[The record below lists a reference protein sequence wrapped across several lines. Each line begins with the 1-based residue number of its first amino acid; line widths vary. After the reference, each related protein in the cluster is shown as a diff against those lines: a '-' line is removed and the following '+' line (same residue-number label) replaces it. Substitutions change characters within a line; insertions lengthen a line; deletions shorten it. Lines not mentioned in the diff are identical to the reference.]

1 MSGAWELLRPLAFA
15 VEPEQAHRL
24 ALAGLGLLP
33 RHPPPPVDPRLGQE
47 RLGLAFASPVGIAAG
62 FDKNAVAPDAL
73 LALGFGFVEVGTV
86 TPRPQAGN
94 PLPRLF
100 RLPADGAVI
109 NRLGFNNEGHDE
121 VHRRLA
127 ARKGKPGI
135 VGVNVGANRDS
146 PDREGD
152 YAAGIARFADLAR
165 YITINVSSP
174 NTPGL
179 RDLQEKEALSRL
191 LARSVAARDA
201 AIVPAGRK
209 VPLLLKIAPD
219 MDDAALDAI
228 VDTAIAAGIEGMI
241 VSNTTVSRDGLTD
254 TRLAGEAGGLSGR
267 PLFRPSTAM
276 LARVRRRAGGRLVL
290 VGVGGIDSARTAFEK
305 IAAGA
310 DLVQLY
316 TGFVY
321 RGPGL
326 AREINAGLPALL
338 DERGFRPVGE
348 AVGSDTARWLA
359 S

>member
-1 MSGAWELLRPLAFA
+1 MLRL
-15 VEPEQAHRL
+15 R
-24 ALAGLGLLP
+24 
-33 RHPPPPVDPRLGQE
+33 R
-47 RLGLAFASPVGIAAG
+47 
-62 FDKNAVAPDAL
+62 
-73 LALGFGFVEVGTV
+73 
-86 TPRPQAGN
+86 
-94 PLPRLF
+94 
-100 RLPADGAVI
+100 
-109 NRLGFNNEGHDE
+109 
-121 VHRRLA
+121 RRLA

-326 AREINAGLPALL
+326 AREINAALPALL
-338 DERGFRPVGE
+338 DERGFRTIGE